1 MKVTVIETQGWL
13 VSSWVDQVKVTVIEE
28 LQGWLVSSW
37 VDQVKDTVIEEQGR
51 LVSSWVG

>member
-51 LVSSWVG
+51 LVRSWVG